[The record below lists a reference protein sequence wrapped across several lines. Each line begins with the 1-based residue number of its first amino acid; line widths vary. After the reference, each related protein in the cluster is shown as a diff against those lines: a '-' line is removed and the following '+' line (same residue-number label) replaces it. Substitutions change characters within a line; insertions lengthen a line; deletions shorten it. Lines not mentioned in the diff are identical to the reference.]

1 MNRTAFLSTW
11 ARSKVLYEHS
21 WLNKLEEAG
30 PSNSAVA
37 MRMGKKLT
45 CSVTPKP
52 AEGRLKIGV
61 EKNREYN
68 HQSEECFP
76 PRSNKLPPNTE

>member
-1 MNRTAFLSTW
+1 MNRTAFLSIW

-21 WLNKLEEAG
+21 WLNKLEESV

-37 MRMGKKLT
+37 MRMEKKLT
-45 CSVTPKP
+45 CSVIPKP
-52 AEGRLKIGV
+52 AEGRLKIGM

-68 HQSEECFP
+68 YRSKEYFP
-76 PRSNKLPPNTE
+76 SRSNKLPPNTE